1 MTLMLGA
8 WKGVWCDQ
16 TLQTWYFPGN
26 YSHLEKKR
34 RIIFKNALKICQRVS
49 LFAGQLGV
57 FHHWRSLAENVILF
71 WDGDKNGQRTHVQ
84 TKKLLPS
91 DFVGGL
97 KPTFKQFSSIFR
109 FFRLGKVLMM
119 WLILPPSTEAMTSFT
134 ELLARTKPAPE
145 PEVAEAPAEA
155 EAASWGVAL
164 GRVGWVGW
172 PLGVGSLF
180 FPWNHG
186 ALSRTSPTVL
196 VCMSF
201 SLCVCVW
208 VLIFRF
214 LISGTCGWT
223 YTVDQLDSPATWLS
237 EFLQYINNS

>member
-26 YSHLEKKR
+26 YSHPEKKR

-172 PLGVGSLF
+172 VGLGGHLEWVPFFFHGIMALWVEHPPPFWCVCLF
-180 FPWNHG
+180 
-186 ALSRTSPTVL
+186 
-196 VCMSF
+196 
-201 SLCVCVW
+201 LCVCVCEFW
-208 VLIFRF
+208 F
-214 LISGTCGWT
+214 L
-223 YTVDQLDSPATWLS
+223 D
-237 EFLQYINNS
+237 F